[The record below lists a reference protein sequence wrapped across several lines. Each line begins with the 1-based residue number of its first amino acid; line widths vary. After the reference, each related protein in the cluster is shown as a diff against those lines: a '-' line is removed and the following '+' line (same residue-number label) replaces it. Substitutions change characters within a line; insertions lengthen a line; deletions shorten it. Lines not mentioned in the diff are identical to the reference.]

1 MNQDRLHDAA
11 AEIEGR
17 GRIQFGDVKRLER
30 DVLPD
35 GVTCREEAEI
45 LIRLDRAVSRTDRA
59 WGAWF
64 VAVLVDYVVWSERP
78 TGIVNE
84 EAATWLSD
92 ALDVP
97 APTRNARRL
106 VDAIVAEALRVHE
119 RLGGAV
125 PVMTEAAFHGPA
137 TQGPVA
143 LAA

>member
-1 MNQDRLHDAA
+1 MNQERLREVA
-11 AEIEGR
+11 AEIESR
-17 GRIQFGDVKRLER
+17 GRIQFGDVRRLER

-64 VAVLVDYVVWSERP
+64 VAVMVDYVVWSERP

-84 EAATWLSD
+84 EAAIWLSE

-106 VDAIVAEALRVHE
+106 IDAIVAEALRVHE
-119 RLGGAV
+119 RLAGSV
-125 PVMTEAAFHGPA
+125 PVLPETVLCAPA
-137 TQGPVA
+137 GTLAVA

>member
-1 MNQDRLHDAA
+1 MNHDRLRDVA
-11 AEIEGR
+11 AEIESR
-17 GRIQFGDVKRLER
+17 GRVNFADVKRLER
-30 DVLPD
+30 DLLPD

-45 LIRLDRAVSRTDRA
+45 LIRLDRSVTRSDRA

-84 EAATWLSD
+84 DAATWLSD

-97 APTRNARRL
+97 SPTRNARRL

-119 RLGGAV
+119 RLAGAV
-125 PVMTEAAFHGPA
+125 PVLAMQVPPRETEAL
-137 TQGPVA
+137 A